1 MGTVNRGRPRA
12 EPDPEVRAAIL
23 SAAVAIVHEDGLNAL
38 GVLQVLTRAQ
48 LSTRAF
54 YRHFESKEK
63 LIMAVFVEIARAEMH
78 RLQQGMGDEDPVRA
92 VVAWIERRLDLAFDH
107 QVESNAWQLS
117 FEARSRVFASPELFA
132 PAYAE
137 ILRPLI
143 EQIDR
148 GTHLELFAAGHPA
161 EEAMSIHGVVW
172 ANVERQWA
180 TGTCDLSD
188 VRKRVLRFCLR
199 GLGVAAGVIDEV
211 INGTPSG
218 PCYRRD

>member
-1 MGTVNRGRPRA
+1 MDTVNRGRPKL

-23 SAAVAIVHEDGLNAL
+23 AAALAIVHEEGLGAL

-48 LSTRAF
+48 MSSRAF

-63 LIMAVFVEIARAEMH
+63 LVTAIFVEIARAEMH
-78 RLQQGMGDEDPVRA
+78 RLQQGMPDEDPVRA

-107 QVESNAWQLS
+107 QVESNSRQLS
-117 FEARSRVFASPELFA
+117 FEARSQVFASPELFG

-148 GTHLELFAAGHPA
+148 GTHLGLFGAGHPA

-180 TGTCDLSD
+180 TGTCDVSD

-199 GLGVAAGVIDEV
+199 GLGVAADVIDEV
-211 INGTPSG
+211 ISDARERG
-218 PCYRRD
+218 

>member
-1 MGTVNRGRPRA
+1 MDTVPRGRPKV
-12 EPDPEVRAAIL
+12 EPDPAVRAAIL
-23 SAAVAIVHEDGLNAL
+23 AAALAIVHEEGLGAL
-38 GVLQVLTRAQ
+38 GLLQVLARAQ
-48 LSTRAF
+48 MSTRAF

-63 LIMAVFVEIARAEMH
+63 LVTAIFVEIARAEMH
-78 RLQQGMGDEDPVRA
+78 RLQQGMPDEDPVRA
-92 VVAWIERRLDLAFDH
+92 VVAWIERRLDLAFDR
-107 QVESNAWQLS
+107 QVESNSRQLS
-117 FEARSRVFASPELFA
+117 FEARSQVFASPELFG

-148 GTHLELFAAGHPA
+148 GTHLGLFGAGHPA

-180 TGTCDLSD
+180 TGTCDVSD

-199 GLGVAAGVIDEV
+199 GLGVAADVIDEV
-211 INGTPSG
+211 IADARERG
-218 PCYRRD
+218 

>member
-1 MGTVNRGRPRA
+1 MDTVPRGRPKV
-12 EPDPEVRAAIL
+12 EPDPAVRAAIL
-23 SAAVAIVHEDGLNAL
+23 AAALAIVHEEGLGAL
-38 GVLQVLTRAQ
+38 GLLQVLARAQ
-48 LSTRAF
+48 MSTRAF

-63 LIMAVFVEIARAEMH
+63 LVTAIFVEIARAEMH
-78 RLQQGMGDEDPVRA
+78 RLQQGMPDEDPVRA

-107 QVESNAWQLS
+107 QVESNSRQLS
-117 FEARSRVFASPELFA
+117 FEARSQVFASPELFG

-148 GTHLELFAAGHPA
+148 GTHLGLFGAGHPA

-180 TGTCDLSD
+180 TGTCDVSD

-199 GLGVAAGVIDEV
+199 GLGVAADVIDEV
-211 INGTPSG
+211 ISDARERG
-218 PCYRRD
+218 